1 MKKAALLI
9 SAFLFIVAISF
20 AQEPQKPVKKAE
32 PAKTEQTDKS
42 KADCA
47 KKTDCSKAKTSSSCC
62 SHGKPAAKPSKT
74 DPGKK

>member
-1 MKKAALLI
+1 MKKAVVLIFAL
-9 SAFLFIVAISF
+9 FLFAGLTF

-32 PAKTEQTDKS
+32 PAKTEQTGKS

-47 KKTDCSKAKTSSSCC
+47 KKTDCSKAKISRSCC
-62 SHGKPAAKPSKT
+62 SHGKPGAKRAKK